1 MDIAHAHVIELA
13 TFSPAVTIPS
23 PLISDEKTPVIPSDP
38 PDLDTPDELA
48 IRSLLLG
55 IVHRTVNEFTA
66 SRAFLED
73 AHQRYHGLRVSTWV
87 GGVTCF
93 ELAVLELKETQAT
106 VGAATDTIKRA
117 AWAKTLKTASEQ
129 LDHALSLAPQ
139 SVDLSSRL
147 DTRINMLRDEIT
159 MKREM
164 IGVS

>member
-1 MDIAHAHVIELA
+1 M
-13 TFSPAVTIPS
+13 TISS

-38 PDLDTPDELA
+38 PALDTPDELA

-55 IVHRTVNEFTA
+55 IVHRTVNEFAA

-73 AHQRYHGLRVSTWV
+73 ALHRYHGLRVSTWV
-87 GGVTCF
+87 GGVACF
-93 ELAVLELKETQAT
+93 ELAVLELKETQAN
-106 VGAATDTIKRA
+106 VGAASDATKRA
-117 AWAKTLKTASEQ
+117 AWAKALKTASEL
-129 LDHALSLAPQ
+129 LDRALSLAPQ

-147 DTRINMLRDEIT
+147 DTRINMLRDEIA